1 MREPPPPVTAT
12 ALRADALRSAVLEAA
27 VLAGHLLLY
36 PTGLVPA
43 GLVPARLHPGRC
55 PTPAPHG
62 AIPYVARPP
71 VVLLHGLS
79 DNRSVFVPLH
89 RALARDGTRH
99 VRAVNHSPLTLDL
112 RAAARRLTGHVDE
125 LRARTGRDEVDLV
138 GHSLGGLV
146 ARYYVQRLG
155 GAAHVRTVVTL
166 GTPHGGTSA
175 LPLADVHPLV
185 RQMRPD
191 SPVLR
196 ELAAPAPG
204 CRTRFVSFWSELDL
218 WMSPV
223 ETARLD
229 HPDLDTVNVRV
240 SGIGHLALPVHP
252 SVTARIVAELD
263 RGTPAS
269 GTTGSMTVA

>member
-1 MREPPPPVTAT
+1 MREPPPFVTAT
-12 ALRADALRSAVLEAA
+12 VLRADALRSAVVEAA

-36 PTGLVPA
+36 PTGLAPA
-43 GLVPARLHPGRC
+43 ALRPGRC
-55 PTPAPHG
+55 PATAPHG
-62 AIPYVARPP
+62 TRPP

-79 DNRSVFVPLH
+79 DNCSVFVPLH

-99 VRAVNHSPLTLDL
+99 VQAVNHSPLICDL
-112 RAAARRLTGHVDE
+112 RTAAHRLTDHVDE
-125 LRARTGRDEVDLV
+125 LRARTGHDEVDLV

-155 GAAHVRTVVTL
+155 GASHVRTVVTL
-166 GTPHGGTSA
+166 GTPHEGTSA
-175 LPLADVHPLV
+175 APLAGVHPLV

-204 CRTRFVSFWSELDL
+204 CRTRFISFWSELDL

-240 SGIGHLALPVHP
+240 GGVGHLTLPVHP
-252 SVTARIVAELD
+252 SVTARVVAELD
-263 RGTPAS
+263 REAPAS
-269 GTTGSMTVA
+269 GTTGSENVA

>member
-1 MREPPPPVTAT
+1 MREPPPSVTAT
-12 ALRADALRSAVLEAA
+12 ALRADALRSAVVEAV

-36 PTGLVPA
+36 PTGLAPA
-43 GLVPARLHPGRC
+43 GLRPGRC
-55 PTPAPHG
+55 PATAPHG
-62 AIPYVARPP
+62 TRPP

-99 VRAVNHSPLTLDL
+99 VRAVNHSPLICDL
-112 RAAARRLTGHVDE
+112 RTAAHRLAGHVDE
-125 LRARTGRDEVDLV
+125 LRVRTGHDEVDLV

-155 GAAHVRTVVTL
+155 GAPHVRTVVTL

-175 LPLADVHPLV
+175 VPLAGVHPLV
-185 RQMRPD
+185 RQMRPR
-191 SPVLR
+191 SPVLC

-223 ETARLD
+223 EAARLD
-229 HPDLDTVNVRV
+229 HPDLDTLNVRV
-240 SGIGHLALPVHP
+240 GGVGHLTLPVHP
-252 SVTARIVAELD
+252 AVTARVVAELD
-263 RGTPAS
+263 HEDPAPEPGTP
-269 GTTGSMTVA
+269 